1 LGLCRFVDVVL
12 DGPAVVRHPEPWPNR
27 KGDSDMTQIA
37 LTIED
42 HLDAEIENVV
52 LELEDLEA
60 RWTREGMHVPDEER
74 TRLAQLRTERAR
86 LEAVREALSE
96 GYEGEA

>member
-1 LGLCRFVDVVL
+1 
-12 DGPAVVRHPEPWPNR
+12 
-27 KGDSDMTQIA
+27 MTQIA

-60 RWTREGMHVPDEER
+60 RWTREGMHVPDKDR